1 MMNKI
6 TLGALLALGCVSL
19 EATAQTKTLSIEDAM
34 LNPQLAP
41 ANLRQLQWIKASDA
55 FSYAA
60 PFGKTEYLLKGTA
73 ASTHRDTLAKAS
85 ALPNA
90 PKRLPFFS
98 WISEQKAWYAAGNDY
113 YYYDVASQKATVFS
127 TLPDD
132 ADNADVA
139 ENNQYIAYTRAQN
152 LFVAIGTEQIQVTNE
167 PNKAIVNGQAA
178 HRNEFGI
185 TKGTFWSPKANL
197 LAFYRLDQTMVTDYP
212 LVNTTPIPAE
222 ANLIKYPMAGDK
234 SHHATVGVFDLKKK
248 TTVFLQTGEPAEQYL
263 TNITWSPD
271 EKSIY
276 IAVLNRDQNHLKLNQ
291 YDVATGKFLKTL
303 FEEKHD
309 KYVEPEHELL
319 FLPNNANQFIW
330 QSDRDGFSH
339 LYLYNTDGKQLKQL
353 TKGNFEVTATL
364 GFDAKGEK
372 LFLQTTGNQGLD
384 RHLASVTVSGKFA
397 QLTQTSGTHNVSV
410 SEKSNFVLDNFSN
423 LSTPRRISVLAS
435 SGKEQSLLLEAANP
449 LKDFTLGK
457 IEFVTLQAQDG
468 TPLNARLITPPNLEA
483 GKKYKAVVYV
493 YGGPHAQLVTNN
505 WLGGANLWMHYM
517 AQQGY
522 VMFTID
528 NRGSEH
534 RGRAFE
540 QATFR
545 QLGTAE
551 MADQLAGLKYL
562 KNLAFVDSSRV
573 GVHGWSFGGFMTTS
587 LMTRTPNA
595 FKVGVAGGPVIDW
608 RMYEIMYTERYMDT
622 PATNEQG
629 YKTNNLLEYVPNLKG
644 KLMLIHGTDDD
655 VVVWQHSLKYVQK
668 AVETGKL
675 IDYFVYPGHKHNV
688 QGRDRLHLMRKITQY
703 FEDYL

>member
-6 TLGALLALGCVSL
+6 TLGALLALGFVSL
-19 EATAQTKTLSIEDAM
+19 QAAAQTKTLSIEDAM

-41 ANLRQLQWIKASDA
+41 ANLRQLQWINNTDA

-60 PFGKTEYLLKGTA
+60 TFGKTDYLLKGTA
-73 ASTHRDTLAKAS
+73 ANTHRDTLVKAS
-85 ALPNA
+85 ALPQA
-90 PKRLPFFS
+90 PKRVPFFN
-98 WISEQKAWYAAGNDY
+98 WISEQKAWYTTGQEF
-113 YYYDVASQKATVFS
+113 YYYDVPSQKATLFS

-139 ENNQYIAYTRAQN
+139 ENTQNIAYTRGQN
-152 LFVAIGTEQIQVTNE
+152 LFIAAGSSQIPVTNE
-167 PNKAIVNGQAA
+167 QNKAIVNGQSA

-185 TKGTFWSPKANL
+185 TKGTFWSPKDNL

-222 ANLIKYPMAGDK
+222 VNPIKYPMAGDK

-309 KYVEPEHELL
+309 KYVEPEHALL
-319 FLPNNANQFIW
+319 FLPNNTNQFIW
-330 QSDRDGFSH
+330 QSDRDGFNH

-353 TKGNFEVTATL
+353 TKGNFEITATL

-372 LFLQTTGNQGLD
+372 LFLQITGNQGLD
-384 RHLASVTVSGKFA
+384 RHLASVTMSGKFS
-397 QLTQTSGTHNVSV
+397 QLTQTAGTHNVSV
-410 SEKSNFVLDNFSN
+410 SQKSNFVLDNFSN
-423 LSTPRRISVLAS
+423 LTTPRRISVLAS

-457 IEFVTLQAQDG
+457 IEFITLKAQDG
-468 TPLNARLITPPNLEA
+468 TPLNARLITPPNLQA

-534 RGRAFE
+534 RGRAFK

-551 MADQLAGLKYL
+551 MADQLTGLQYL
-562 KNLAFVDSSRV
+562 KNLPFVDSSRV